1 MKTEIATPLD
11 ELSDK
16 QRKFVLQYVQHFGR
30 RRAAIEAGYAE
41 ASAHVTA
48 NRLLKDAK
56 VSGAIEWFF
65 TENTMTAAEVLHHL
79 TNIARGDIVDVVD
92 NYGAPDLIAAKENHV
107 TMLIKKVKSKTILK
121 DEMDEDGKTEE
132 AEIHIQEIELYDR
145 LKALELLAK
154 YHDLINRTRIDDWR
168 SDAIRYIKNGEL
180 AFEPLVEQVGHD
192 LATELF
198 TLAGVPLLPAGV
210 EGED

>member
-56 VSGAIEWFF
+56 VSEAIEWFF

-79 TNIARGDIVDVVD
+79 TQIARGDFDHVAD
-92 NYGAPDLIAAKENHV
+92 NYGGLDMITARANGATN
-107 TMLIKKVKSKTILK
+107 LIKKTRSRSVTTSDK
-121 DEMDEDGKTEE
+121 DGNGTDIHESEVEM
-132 AEIHIQEIELYDR
+132 YDR

-168 SDAIRYIKNGEL
+168 SDAIRYIRAGEL
-180 AFEPLVEQVGHD
+180 AFEPLVEQVGYD

-198 TLAGVPLLPAGV
+198 TLAGVPLLSAGTQ
-210 EGED
+210 GED